1 MHAFSAAACDAL
13 RLPAYRPRVRLRVV
27 LIAALAATTGAC
39 GSHARLVS
47 VPWSLVRAPGRQ
59 LTVASEGGG
68 CQSFDH
74 ASATETRHRVTVAV
88 YDVLQTPGAGE
99 ACTADAVLT
108 RTTITL
114 RQPVGNRKL
123 GHAPVTPGLIP

>member
-1 MHAFSAAACDAL
+1 
-13 RLPAYRPRVRLRVV
+13 
-27 LIAALAATTGAC
+27 
-39 GSHARLVS
+39 
-47 VPWSLVRAPGRQ
+47 
-59 LTVASEGGG
+59 
-68 CQSFDH
+68 
-74 ASATETRHRVTVAV
+74 VTVAV